1 MAISTEYLHNR
12 YMKANEALD
21 EYGALIADRLSTGN
35 TNPSQLQKF
44 NLMSAWISFM
54 SSKITV
60 PSSIRAVSPRS
71 ISFPVPALVSGTQRF
86 TIGVD
91 NIAGE
96 FTTIAAF
103 EAYNITT
110 LANNIDVSNF
120 ENLVKG
126 AYVNEDFTISYTRRS
141 QRVTL
146 SFPPTG
152 IYNGSI
158 ITFSPTPENFDEV
171 SRDALV
177 VKKGVS
183 AVSTVDYLSVEDR
196 ELFNKILED
205 MAIELKISY

>member
-21 EYGALIADRLSTGN
+21 KYGALIADRLSTGN

-60 PSSIRAVSPRS
+60 PSSIKAVSPKS
-71 ISFPVPALVSGTQRF
+71 ISFPVPALASGTQKF

-91 NIAGE
+91 SIEGE

-103 EAYNITT
+103 ESYDITI
-110 LANNIDVSNF
+110 LADNIDVSNF
-120 ENLVKG
+120 ENLIRDS
-126 AYVNEDFTISYTRRS
+126 YVNTDFSIDYIRRS
-141 QRVTL
+141 QTITI

-152 IYNGSI
+152 IYNDSI
-158 ITFSPTPENFDEV
+158 VTFFPYPQNFEEL

-183 AVSTVDYLSVEDR
+183 SESTVDYLSIEDR
-196 ELFNKILED
+196 TI
-205 MAIELKISY
+205 

>member
-21 EYGALIADRLSTGN
+21 KYGALIADRLSTGN

-60 PSSIRAVSPRS
+60 PSSITAASPKS
-71 ISFPVPALVSGTQRF
+71 ISFPVPALGSGVQKF

-91 NIAGE
+91 SIEGE
-96 FTTIAAF
+96 FTTIVAF
-103 EAYNITT
+103 ESYDIT
-110 LANNIDVSNF
+110 LLQDNIDVSNF
-120 ENLVKG
+120 ELG
-126 AYVNEDFTISYTRRS
+126 
-141 QRVTL
+141 
-146 SFPPTG
+146 
-152 IYNGSI
+152 
-158 ITFSPTPENFDEV
+158 
-171 SRDALV
+171 RDALI
-177 VKKGVS
+177 VKKGIS
-183 AVSTVDYLSVEDR
+183 SESTVDYLSVEDR